1 MSRKMID
8 MRRGSS
14 MAHPNMN
21 IANVQSCLYRGVD
34 SVLFFFD
41 LKTNTIFRFRNVID
55 HLILDANQIKMCSL
69 VNIIKNYLY
78 VNERTVRRSL

>member
-8 MRRGSS
+8 MRRGPS

-21 IANVQSCLYRGVD
+21 KRAFIANVQSCLYRGVD

-41 LKTNTIFRFRNVID
+41 LKTNTISFYFVFE
-55 HLILDANQIKMCSL
+55 M
-69 VNIIKNYLY
+69 
-78 VNERTVRRSL
+78 